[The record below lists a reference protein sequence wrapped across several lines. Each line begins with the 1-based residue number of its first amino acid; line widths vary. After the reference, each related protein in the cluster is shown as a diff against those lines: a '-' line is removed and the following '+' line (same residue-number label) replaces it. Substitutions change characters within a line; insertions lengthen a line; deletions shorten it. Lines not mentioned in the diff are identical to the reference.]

1 MTYYS
6 LHTHRS
12 GLCKLS
18 IMCWQSP
25 FVSKT
30 YIIVFK
36 TSIGQNSPQSFLKDY
51 LMGYN
56 PQVGLSKIFLF
67 LPRWITDYFFLDK
80 GSIRCSVT
88 VMKVSIWI
96 NFKNNSYGKKQVQY
110 DYSYNVRTWKQ
121 YSILIHRFIHMSLTH
136 KS

>member
-96 NFKNNSYGKKQVQY
+96 NFKITVMGKSRSNMIIHITLEHENNTVY
-110 DYSYNVRTWKQ
+110 
-121 YSILIHRFIHMSLTH
+121 LFIDLFMSLTH